1 MIYLLSI
8 QDRSQNQMV
17 TTPVLFANIFSG
29 AKDEK
34 GQAQGEGKTEG
45 RQKKEAL
52 RKTLLWP
59 VLY

>member
-17 TTPVLFANIFSG
+17 TTLVLFANIFSG

-52 RKTLLWP
+52 RKTLL
-59 VLY
+59 